1 VVETE
6 AVVVI
11 VAQWDDRVDIQILWM
26 VEEVEASRS
35 QEIMGIHL
43 QRRPVIDQEEICL
56 TDQESAT
63 LETDPAETVEAIVMA
78 ESPQDRQA
86 ATNRRL
92 VIIEHLRNHRDNYDR
107 IYRFRLFTRYIS
119 MFMNRYSMRYV
130 YNISTSIPPIL

>member
-26 VEEVEASRS
+26 VEEVEASRN